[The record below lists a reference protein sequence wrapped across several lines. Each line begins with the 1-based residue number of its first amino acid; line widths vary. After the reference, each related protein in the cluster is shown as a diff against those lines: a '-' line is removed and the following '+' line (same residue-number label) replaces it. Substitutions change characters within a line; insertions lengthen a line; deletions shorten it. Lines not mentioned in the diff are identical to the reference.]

1 MTALTAAIHTTKID
15 GGDKGSFEVR
25 HRGTPADRGVLE
37 QIFENKAY
45 SISRLRRQLELRA
58 LYDAMPKPLIV
69 DAGANIGASALVFHL
84 DFPRAHVLAIEPHP
98 ENFLFL
104 QTNLAGHNIDAR
116 QTVVGARDGRAR
128 LFDPGG
134 GEWAYRAKADAE
146 GDFDQLSMSRLIRE
160 KQAAGYSPFIVK
172 VDIEGSESDLFSEST
187 EWVDDVPILIVELH
201 DWLMPKQGL
210 SRSFLQ
216 CIAHRDRDFVCF
228 EENVFSIRNG

>member
-1 MTALTAAIHTTKID
+1 
-15 GGDKGSFEVR
+15 
-25 HRGTPADRGVLE
+25 
-37 QIFENKAY
+37 
-45 SISRLRRQLELRA
+45 
-58 LYDAMPKPLIV
+58 
-69 DAGANIGASALVFHL
+69 
-84 DFPRAHVLAIEPHP
+84 
-98 ENFLFL
+98 
-104 QTNLAGHNIDAR
+104 
-116 QTVVGARDGRAR
+116 
-128 LFDPGG
+128 
-134 GEWAYRAKADAE
+134 
-146 GDFDQLSMSRLIRE
+146 MSRLIRE

>member
-84 DFPRAHVLAIEPHP
+84 DFPRAHVLA
-98 ENFLFL
+98 
-104 QTNLAGHNIDAR
+104 TR
-116 QTVVGARDGRAR
+116 T
-128 LFDPGG
+128 
-134 GEWAYRAKADAE
+134 
-146 GDFDQLSMSRLIRE
+146 
-160 KQAAGYSPFIVK
+160 
-172 VDIEGSESDLFSEST
+172 
-187 EWVDDVPILIVELH
+187 
-201 DWLMPKQGL
+201 
-210 SRSFLQ
+210 
-216 CIAHRDRDFVCF
+216 
-228 EENVFSIRNG
+228 